1 MITRRQ
7 VLSRY
12 VKFFRGL
19 LSSRSKEVALVASV
33 VSRDVRSTTGRNLWL
48 IEEEPHLN
56 PFTARPA
63 EVRDRLKLAA
73 VPEQD
78 IWRLGLLETYL
89 SERRTLETN
98 LEDTEQITG
107 LIDSLCIN

>member
-1 MITRRQ
+1 MSTRRQ

-12 VKFFRGL
+12 VKFLRGL

-33 VSRDVRSTTGRNLWL
+33 VRSTTWRNLWL
-48 IEEEPHLN
+48 IQEETELN

-78 IWRLGLLETYL
+78 TWRLGLLETYL
-89 SERRTLETN
+89 SKRRTLETN
-98 LEDTEQITG
+98 LEDTELITR